1 MVSPKKKK
9 HSGFYHTDP
18 SPELGTPG
26 PGPSHTPYSSNDWS
40 AGAMRAAIALLPPGS
55 APADARGSRAAAAA
69 APVAYGNDGANGG
82 RPPGA
87 AMAIPPLATA
97 APRDGGGPYGHGTS
111 AERPAAGC
119 CPPASGG
126 SLPRERPR
134 TWRRGTGP
142 EFGGGTGPALPLAAV
157 PERPS
162 RGTLPA
168 AGAAPTCRGSS
179 PPGALKSSLAG
190 DAARSRGGIG
200 GRRCPSRSKPRRG
213 QHPPSET
220 GADGRRLSRRR
231 PRKHPPGE
239 GSPRRAGLHGEGAAG
254 GSGRR
259 LPALPPRPERRLRRA
274 PERGGREEG
283 EGRGGG
289 RAGGGQGKA
298 GRPRRVPAAA
308 IRPPP
313 RCRRAEA
320 SPGRGGPPSAPGPP
334 LPRQPRRH

>member
-1 MVSPKKKK
+1 
-9 HSGFYHTDP
+9 
-18 SPELGTPG
+18 
-26 PGPSHTPYSSNDWS
+26 
-40 AGAMRAAIALLPPGS
+40 MRAESALLPPGP

-87 AMAIPPLATA
+87 AMTIPPLATA
-97 APRDGGGPYGHGTS
+97 APRDGRPRRARPRRLLGSRRRRGPYGLGAS
-111 AERPAAGC
+111 AAPPPAGR
-119 CPPASGG
+119 CPPATGG

-142 EFGGGTGPALPLAAV
+142 EFGGGTGPALPRAAA
-157 PERPS
+157 PKRLP

-190 DAARSRGGIG
+190 DAARSRGGVG
-200 GRRCPSRSKPRRG
+200 GRRCPSRSPPRRG
-213 QHPPSET
+213 QHPPSEA

-274 PERGGREEG
+274 PEQG
-283 EGRGGG
+283 GRGGG
-289 RAGGGQGKA
+289 AREGAEEGPAA
-298 GRPRRVPAAA
+298 GRERQRQGGRAASPLPLSARPPAAA
-308 IRPPP
+308 ALRHRPGEAGRREPGRPP
-313 RCRRAEA
+313 RRARPCPVSRA
-320 SPGRGGPPSAPGPP
+320 ATDSRPAPAPTLGMYGAAA
-334 LPRQPRRH
+334 

>member
-1 MVSPKKKK
+1 
-9 HSGFYHTDP
+9 
-18 SPELGTPG
+18 
-26 PGPSHTPYSSNDWS
+26 
-40 AGAMRAAIALLPPGS
+40 MRAAIALLPPGP

-97 APRDGGGPYGHGTS
+97 APRDGGDPTATERAGP
-111 AERPAAGC
+111 AEVRR
-119 CPPASGG
+119 PPARFGRFSPG
-126 SLPRERPR
+126 S
-134 TWRRGTGP
+134 GP
-142 EFGGGTGPALPLAAV
+142 ELDDAGPDPSSQAGPGPPSLL
-157 PERPS
+157 RPS
-162 RGTLPA
+162 RSGRPAGPSRPRGPPLPVGDPVRLVPRSHLSPATLPGAEEGLA
-168 AGAAPTCRGSS
+168 AA
-179 PPGALKSSLAG
+179 
-190 DAARSRGGIG
+190 AARVGARRGAGSIL
-200 GRRCPSRSKPRRG
+200 RPRRG
-213 QHPPSET
+213 RT
-220 GADGRRLSRRR
+220 GAAYPGGGRGNI
-231 PRKHPPGE
+231 PPGRA
-239 GSPRRAGLHGEGAAG
+239 PRGGPGCMGRGRPGAAR

-259 LPALPPRPERRLRRA
+259 LPALSPRPERRLRRA
-274 PERGGREEG
+274 PERGGGGRREG

-313 RCRRAEA
+313 DCRRAEA

>member
-1 MVSPKKKK
+1 
-9 HSGFYHTDP
+9 
-18 SPELGTPG
+18 
-26 PGPSHTPYSSNDWS
+26 
-40 AGAMRAAIALLPPGS
+40 MRAESALLPPGP

-87 AMAIPPLATA
+87 AMTIPPLATA
-97 APRDGGGPYGHGTS
+97 APRDGRPRRARPRRLLGSRRRRGPYGLGAS
-111 AERPAAGC
+111 AAPPPAGR
-119 CPPASGG
+119 CPPATGG

-142 EFGGGTGPALPLAAV
+142 EFGGGTGPALPRAAA
-157 PERPS
+157 PKRLP

-190 DAARSRGGIG
+190 DAARSRGGVG
-200 GRRCPSRSKPRRG
+200 GRRCPSRSPPRRG
-213 QHPPSET
+213 QHPPSEA

-274 PERGGREEG
+274 PEQGGEGG

-298 GRPRRVPAAA
+298 EAGRPRRVPTAA

-320 SPGRGGPPSAPGPP
+320 SPGRGGPPGAGPPSASGPP